1 MIIKIWSIAFITFT
15 KTPVHNRQNEDGI
28 IESKWLEYD
37 FSDIEKVREWAS
49 LSNQFIK
56 KFENSET
63 KDFLEFTRFNTVDL
77 IAPIFSNSS
86 SNSNSNCRAC
96 DIAMRN
102 AHRMARA
109 PFSRRLLLKSLI
121 TGCKR
126 KGLPDSECKGIVSA
140 YGPAYLDV
148 FREMDFSKAYMGQ
161 LACFHL
167 LRACPHPEL
176 PDSEWNLPAPK
187 KTFASQPSGKELKIL
202 HLSDLHYDS
211 NYAEG
216 SETSCRRTICCQNDS
231 TTDEDESYVIKKPAS
246 KWGEY
251 KCDMPLA
258 TLESMLQHISEM
270 NKKENFDMVFFTGD
284 IPSHDIFRESSKHSK
299 AVEHASYKLLEK
311 YINLN
316 TTKIYPA
323 VGNHEPIPSHLFP
336 MLGSGKEKGYDLYNF
351 IASEWINWLPG
362 NSLSTFKK
370 SGYYSIQHN
379 DNLKIIVLN
388 NNLCYS
394 YNIWI
399 LLDPENPDPNGMFS
413 WTIEELKEAERT
425 GSKVYITSHV
435 PPAGAD
441 CHQKF
446 SRSWNKIVK
455 AYSHIIIAQFYGHT
469 HRDEFELYYLDGPK
483 NAKNAISNSFI
494 APSITTYVNMN
505 PGFRVYTVDA
515 ENYQVKD
522 FNQYYA
528 NLNEKFSWK
537 NGPVWKELY
546 SAKKAYQVP
555 SSTGPYINATFWHE
569 VTELFDKSSLAFEK
583 FNSYRYKNTGLQSKC
598 DDKCKL
604 GVVCNLRASNSRE
617 VCDWKRPRFPDRD

>member
-1 MIIKIWSIAFITFT
+1 MSVSVDSLDASPF
-15 KTPVHNRQNEDGI
+15 GI
-28 IESKWLEYD
+28 
-37 FSDIEKVREWAS
+37 
-49 LSNQFIK
+49 
-56 KFENSET
+56 
-63 KDFLEFTRFNTVDL
+63 VDV
-77 IAPIFSNSS
+77 IAPIFSKIKSAAT
-86 SNSNSNCRAC
+86 CKAC
-96 DIAMRN
+96 DILMSAV
-102 AHRMARA
+102 HKLTYV
-109 PFSRRLLLKSLI
+109 PFSQTLLLKAF
-121 TGCKR
+121 TAGCKLIGR
-126 KGLPDSECKGIVSA
+126 ADAECVGFAST

-148 FREMDFSKAYMGQ
+148 IHNMDFDKDYIGE

-167 LRACPHPEL
+167 ARACPHPEI
-176 PDSEWNLPAPK
+176 PDAQWSLPAPK
-187 KTFASQPSGKELKIL
+187 RVAAPQPSGKDGKELKIL

-216 SETSCRRTICCQNDS
+216 SEANCRRTICCQNDS
-231 TTDEDESYVIKKPAS
+231 TMDEDDSYIIKKPAS

-251 KCDMPLA
+251 KCDTPLA
-258 TLESMLQHISEM
+258 TLESMLQHISGM
-270 NKKENFDMVFFTGD
+270 NKKENFDMVLFTGD
-284 IPSHDIFRESSKHSK
+284 IPSHDIFRENSKHSK
-299 AVEHASYKLLEK
+299 AVEHASYRLLER
-311 YINLN
+311 YIISNR
-316 TTKIYPA
+316 TKIYPA

-336 MLGSGKEKGYDLYNF
+336 ILGSGKEKGYDLYNF
-351 IASEWINWLPG
+351 IANEWKNWLPG
-362 NSLSTFKK
+362 NSLSTFKRA
-370 SGYYSIQHN
+370 GYYSIQHS
-379 DNLKIIVLN
+379 DNLKILVLN

-399 LLDPENPDPNGMFS
+399 LLDPENPDPNGMLS
-413 WTIEELKEAERT
+413 WAISELKEAERT
-425 GSKVYITSHV
+425 GSKVYITSHI

-455 AYSHIIIAQFYGHT
+455 SYSHIIIAQFYGHT

-483 NAKNAISNSFI
+483 NAQNAVSNSFI

-515 ENYQVKD
+515 ESYQVKD
-522 FNQYYA
+522 FTQYYA

-537 NGPVWKELY
+537 NDPIWKELY

-569 VTELFDKSSLAFEK
+569 VTELFNKSSLAFEK

-598 DDKCKL
+598 DDKCRL
-604 GVVCNLRASNSRE
+604 GVICNLRASNSRE